1 MKEVLKV
8 KSTSDVKKVAGAIAE
23 MVREG
28 KEVEVQ
34 VIGAAAVNQAVKAII
49 VARGFVS
56 TNGYNLVTIPAF
68 TEVEIDSEKRTAVK
82 FIVKNG

>member
-1 MKEVLKV
+1 MTEVLKV
-8 KSTSDVKKVAGAIAE
+8 KKDSDVKKVAGAIAE
-23 MVREG
+23 LIREG

-34 VIGAAAVNQAVKAII
+34 GIGAAAINQAVKAVI

-68 TEVEIDSEKRTAVK
+68 TDVEIEGEKRTAVK
-82 FIVKNG
+82 FIIQNG

>member
-1 MKEVLKV
+1 MKETLRV

-23 MVREG
+23 MIREG

-56 TNGYNLVTIPAF
+56 INGFDLFTVPAF
-68 TEVEIDSEKRTAVK
+68 TEVEIDGEKRTAVK
-82 FIVKNG
+82 FIIKNG